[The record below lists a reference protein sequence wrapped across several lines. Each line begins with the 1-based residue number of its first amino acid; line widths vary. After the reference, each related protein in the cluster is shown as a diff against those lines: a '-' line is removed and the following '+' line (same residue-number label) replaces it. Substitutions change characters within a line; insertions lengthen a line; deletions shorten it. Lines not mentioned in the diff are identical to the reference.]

1 MPFAEYNMIGGMN
14 YEEVQEDPFPR
25 AFKLVC
31 NVICLKFVLISN
43 PIGMSTNKTTPIWED
58 GSQLRHLHE

>member
-1 MPFAEYNMIGGMN
+1 MKNLPFAEYNMIQGMN

-43 PIGMSTNKTTPIWED
+43 PIGISTN
-58 GSQLRHLHE
+58 